1 MIRHLFGLLYTI
13 FLVFITVQFSNVF
26 CSKRKLK
33 TWSKILVIFVWIL
46 MLFAMSYIIN
56 KVAIRLPV
64 YTLIGM
70 IGIILLYETNIKK
83 AVLVELFST
92 FISLI
97 SDFLVYSLSRI
108 WEPQQNVDN
117 VFSNTISYYSGVTSM
132 VIQIITLLIIEKA
145 FRKVDAKR
153 ISSNLWSKY
162 LLFPL
167 FSLFVLGVI
176 LFSLNNDLSESMGT
190 AITLVAI
197 ALAVMNMYV
206 FHFLK
211 NDISHHI
218 EAERLSIIYS
228 NADEMQKMY
237 QKLSN
242 ERDRLGKE
250 NHEFK
255 NTVSVWSRLLKNHEY
270 SKLDELMD
278 NATKIEKRHTNVFV
292 TGNATV
298 DIILNDKFFEAAEK
312 RINFVA
318 DVNDLSKISIKDEEI
333 IVLLSNILNNA
344 IEACEA
350 VEKPVIFVKIA
361 VTHGNFVLSVKNS
374 FNGNVK
380 SDFGTSKN
388 DKLHHGYGIPNMK
401 SIVAKYEGSYL
412 TEQKD
417 NMFATY
423 IVIPKTEE

>member
-1 MIRHLFGLLYTI
+1 MIRHIFGLLYTV
-13 FLVFITVQFSNVF
+13 FLVFIAVQFSNVF

-33 TWSKILVIFVWIL
+33 IWFKSIILVIWIIL
-46 MLFAMSYIIN
+46 LFAMSYIIN
-56 KVAIRLPV
+56 MVAIRLPI
-64 YTLIGM
+64 YTLIGT
-70 IGIILLYETNIKK
+70 IGIILLYETSIRK

-108 WEPQQNVDN
+108 WEPQQNVND

-132 VIQIITLLIIEKA
+132 VIQIITLLVIEKI
-145 FRKVDAKR
+145 FRKVDAKK
-153 ISSNLWSKY
+153 ISNNLWSKY

-167 FSLFVLGVI
+167 FSLFIIGVI

-190 AITLVAI
+190 AITLVAV

-206 FHFLK
+206 FYFLK
-211 NDISHHI
+211 NDINHHI
-218 EAERLSIIYS
+218 ETERLSLIYS

-278 NATKIEKRHTNVFV
+278 KATKTEMGHTNVFI
-292 TGNATV
+292 TGNGTV

-312 RINFVA
+312 KINFVA
-318 DVNDLSKISIKDEEI
+318 DVNDLSQICIKDEDI

-344 IEACEA
+344 IEACEN

-361 VTHGNFVLSVKNS
+361 EIHGNFILSVKNT
-374 FNGNVK
+374 FDNNVNVD
-380 SDFGTSKN
+380 SGTTKY

-401 SIVAKYEGSYL
+401 SIVAKYDGSYL

-417 NMFATY
+417 HMFTTY
-423 IVIPKTEE
+423 IVMPNTEE